1 MHNNDFA
8 QKSKREFQSSNVFL
22 EAAERK
28 LKRN

>member
-1 MHNNDFA
+1 MHDNDFA
-8 QKSKREFQSSNVFL
+8 EKSKREFQSTNVFL